1 MFKHGHR
8 LFAAGA
14 LGLFVIALL
23 HSLGHF
29 SPPPEDAA
37 LIAVLDAMSAYQL
50 DMGLARPSIMAIYNS
65 LSLGMSFFL
74 LLLGSID
81 LIVLRCAREN
91 AGLMRAMKIAN
102 GVGVVALTTVFGYY
116 RIPPPFITFAIVGLL
131 FLLSFLFDK
140 SRSLAQ

>member
-1 MFKHGHR
+1 MFKRGHR

-14 LGLFVIALL
+14 IGLFVIALL

-29 SPPPEDAA
+29 SPPPNDAA

-50 DMGLARPSIMAIYNS
+50 DMGLAQPSIMAIYNS

-81 LIVLRCAREN
+81 LIVLRFAREN
-91 AGLMRAMKIAN
+91 AGLMRALKLVNVI
-102 GVGVVALTTVFGYY
+102 GVAALTAVFGYY

-131 FLLSFLFDK
+131 FLLSLWFDK
-140 SRSLAQ
+140 K

>member
-14 LGLFVIALL
+14 IGLFVIALL

-29 SPPPEDAA
+29 SPPPNDAA
-37 LIAVLDAMSAYQL
+37 LMAVLDAMSAYQL

-74 LLLGSID
+74 LFLGGID
-81 LIVLRCAREN
+81 LIVLRFAREN
-91 AGLMRAMKIAN
+91 ADLMRAMKIAN
-102 GVGVVALTTVFGYY
+102 VIGVASLAAVFGYY
-116 RIPPPFITFAIVGLL
+116 RIPPPFLTFAIVGLL
-131 FLLSFLFDK
+131 FLLSFWLDK
-140 SRSLAQ
+140 NKT